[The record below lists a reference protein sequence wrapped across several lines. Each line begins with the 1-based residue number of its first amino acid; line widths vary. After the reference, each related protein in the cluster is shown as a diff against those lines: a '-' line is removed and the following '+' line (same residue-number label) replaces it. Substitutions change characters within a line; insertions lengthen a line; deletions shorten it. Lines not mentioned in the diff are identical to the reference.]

1 MILPLKLQF
10 SIVLFSFFGGI
21 LAGVFFDIYRLI
33 RGFKVPKLIMIVED
47 ILFWILCSLSIFTF
61 LLVVNYAF
69 LNIYVYSILILGFIF
84 YLATFSKY
92 LVKVEN
98 NVATLISTV
107 FRVIFK
113 NIRYVIKNIFIK

>member
-33 RGFKVPKLIMIVED
+33 RGFKLPKLIMIVED

-98 NVATLISTV
+98 NVAILISTV
-107 FRVIFK
+107 FRIVFK

>member
-1 MILPLKLQF
+1 MI
-10 SIVLFSFFGGI
+10 I
-21 LAGVFFDIYRLI
+21 
-33 RGFKVPKLIMIVED
+33 ED

-98 NVATLISTV
+98 NIATLISTV
-107 FRVIFK
+107 FRITFK

>member
-33 RGFKVPKLIMIVED
+33 RGFKLPKFIMIVED

-98 NVATLISTV
+98 NVAALISTV
-107 FRVIFK
+107 FRIVFK

>member
-10 SIVLFSFFGGI
+10 SIVLFSFLGGI

-33 RGFKVPKLIMIVED
+33 RGFKLPKFIMIIED

-98 NVATLISTV
+98 NIATLISTV
-107 FRVIFK
+107 FRITFK

>member
-107 FRVIFK
+107 FRIIFK